1 MRTREFVV
9 LIALVATVFGVLMAP
24 KLKAAQKAPHLHLC
38 NPEGGIRTDRTPEG
52 LRIRYMDKRNRKRGP
67 DFVMP
72 GWEIRSTN
80 SKGKGACIEIYKEM
94 PEPRTGVLNENPESV
109 EVLSAKDEVIAY
121 GGAFQDKVILRRG
134 KRVIDLGGEI
144 IIVEDTKVSRPEKKN
159 RTKRKN

>member
-1 MRTREFVV
+1 MTLTDPSRNDRWLTRIPVRFLAGGFLGGWV
-9 LIALVATVFGVLMAP
+9 L
-24 KLKAAQKAPHLHLC
+24 AAGL
-38 NPEGGIRTDRTPEG
+38 ESFRWGGITR
-52 LRIRYMDKRNRKRGP
+52 L
-67 DFVMP
+67 P

-80 SKGKGACIEIYKEM
+80 SKGQGACIEIYKEM

-109 EVLSAKDEVIAY
+109 EVLSAKDEVVVY